1 MCPWLCCAREL
12 VTCLASLM
20 ENIFKIQR
28 SFYLLL
34 NKLFD
39 EFVNFLRLMLL
50 HEVRGP
56 LHQLQ
61 LVVLHPIPRVF
72 GSFHREGHVR
82 RAEDVQRADLDNDSG
97 K

>member
-39 EFVNFLRLMLL
+39 EFINFLRFMFL
-50 HEVRGP
+50 HEVRGS

-61 LVVLHPIPRVF
+61 LVVLHPVPRVL
-72 GSFHREGHVR
+72 GSLHREGHVR
-82 RAEDVQRADLDNDSG
+82 SAEDVQRADLDSDSG